1 MWKSGERLL
10 TYTLEDINNNNITRD
25 IQTAQLSSYYLQF
38 SVKVLSY
45 QKIPETAYKLSEDLE
60 NGNRKIM
67 QKEEGYNRKE
77 KYENVMKMMM
87 TTTTNGDDNDDDNDD
102 RCLQCVTVS
111 ECKQNSLQAVWS

>member
-1 MWKSGERLL
+1 
-10 TYTLEDINNNNITRD
+10 
-25 IQTAQLSSYYLQF
+25 
-38 SVKVLSY
+38 LSY